1 MLRAYPPSAKKAQSP
16 PPCASSGTPDSPAVP
31 QVTAIREDS
40 TLLPARK
47 VPCRTRDHQM
57 VQGCVVEDLAELM
70 MTEEAQLCRLQ
81 DHLRHGKAQVSC
93 LSEGGPGSLQLI

>member
-1 MLRAYPPSAKKAQSP
+1 
-16 PPCASSGTPDSPAVP
+16 
-31 QVTAIREDS
+31 
-40 TLLPARK
+40 
-47 VPCRTRDHQM
+47 M